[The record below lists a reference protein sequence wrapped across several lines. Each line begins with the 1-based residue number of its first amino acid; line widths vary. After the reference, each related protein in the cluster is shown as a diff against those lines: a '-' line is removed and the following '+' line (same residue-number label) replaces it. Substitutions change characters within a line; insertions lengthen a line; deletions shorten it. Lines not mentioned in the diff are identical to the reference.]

1 MPSVLIVDD
10 AEEASEPLARY
21 LERSGYEVR
30 RARDG
35 QEALVDVIRHQ
46 PDVVLL
52 DLFMPNMDGATFLNL
67 IRSYVRLQ
75 PIPVVVLTAFAE
87 SPLADRARQ
96 LKAKAIL
103 AKGQVTF
110 EEIKAA
116 LESALSRKSSNHA

>member
-10 AEEASEPLARY
+10 SDDASEPLAKY

-35 QEALVDVIRHQ
+35 EEALVDVIRHQ
-46 PDVVLL
+46 PDVILL
-52 DLFMPNMDGATFLNL
+52 DLFMPNMNGATFMNL

-87 SPLADRARQ
+87 SPLADRARS
-96 LKAKAIL
+96 LNAKAIL
-103 AKGQVTF
+103 AKGNVTF
-110 EEIKAA
+110 EQIKAT
-116 LESALSRKSSNHA
+116 LEAAASP